1 MLFGKGCSLGWGSP
15 KRGSLERRVWS
26 LRSDVGLGFEKRV
39 NAECSF
45 GTRGFWAV
53 EDSSRQRVLR
63 SKGFFAVK
71 CSSRQR
77 LLGW

>member
-26 LRSDVGLGFEKRV
+26 LRSDVGLGFEKRM

-53 EDSSRQRVLR
+53 EDSSR
-63 SKGFFAVK
+63 
-71 CSSRQR
+71 
-77 LLGW
+77 

>member
-26 LRSDVGLGFEKRV
+26 SRSDVGLGFEKRV

-53 EDSSRQRVLR
+53 EDSSRQRVLC
-63 SKGFFAVK
+63 GEMLFAAEAA
-71 CSSRQR
+71 Q
-77 LLGW
+77 LG

>member
-15 KRGSLERRVWS
+15 KRGSLERLVWS
-26 LRSDVGLGFEKRV
+26 LGSDVGLGFEKCV

-53 EDSSRQRVLR
+53 EDSLRQRTLC
-63 SKGFFAVK
+63 SKMFLATAQVG
-71 CSSRQR
+71 
-77 LLGW
+77 